1 MNNVIKHCGS
11 AGERQTGDALN
22 TADLDAT
29 KVERQ
34 IGVVIGA
41 SDKKGRTITQMLKTM
56 SMVGSLYRAAA
67 EIAQMQINDFY
78 LLWGGRVLN
87 DMDEILPNDSLVAF
101 MQRLKGGMQGGSW
114 SGADQGSAAAHVAA
128 LAETEATNA
137 KEWLQQMLSMDQ
149 LSYDQPKAS
158 ILIQEVLLSGPKL
171 ARTSR
176 VERER

>member
-1 MNNVIKHCGS
+1 MNHVIKHCGS

-41 SDKKGRTITQMLKTM
+41 SDKKGRTITQMLQRM

-67 EIAQMQINDFY
+67 EIDQMQINDFY

-101 MQRLKGGMQGGSW
+101 MQ
-114 SGADQGSAAAHVAA
+114 
-128 LAETEATNA
+128 
-137 KEWLQQMLSMDQ
+137 
-149 LSYDQPKAS
+149 
-158 ILIQEVLLSGPKL
+158 
-171 ARTSR
+171 
-176 VERER
+176 